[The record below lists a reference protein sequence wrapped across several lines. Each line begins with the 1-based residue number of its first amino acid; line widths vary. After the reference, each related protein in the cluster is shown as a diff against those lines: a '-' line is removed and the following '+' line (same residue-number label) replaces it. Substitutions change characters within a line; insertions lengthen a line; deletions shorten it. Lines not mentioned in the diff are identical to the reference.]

1 MEFTQLPPIYTLLP
15 SRSDMNKRC
24 KRGAFGG
31 ESATFPPHRRTSPPW
46 RDASNQYLG
55 WYTEF
60 ESATS
65 CFTGRRS
72 NQLS

>member
-1 MEFTQLPPIYTLLP
+1 MHDRILFEYLVVVLF
-15 SRSDMNKRC
+15 
-24 KRGAFGG
+24 
-31 ESATFPPHRRTSPPW
+31 ESVVPTDSA
-46 RDASNQYLG
+46 YLQINLEGNCVSMG

>member
-1 MEFTQLPPIYTLLP
+1 MYDKMLLEHLVVIL
-15 SRSDMNKRC
+15 
-24 KRGAFGG
+24 F
-31 ESATFPPHRRTSPPW
+31 ESVTST
-46 RDASNQYLG
+46 DSAYLQINLQGMYVSMG